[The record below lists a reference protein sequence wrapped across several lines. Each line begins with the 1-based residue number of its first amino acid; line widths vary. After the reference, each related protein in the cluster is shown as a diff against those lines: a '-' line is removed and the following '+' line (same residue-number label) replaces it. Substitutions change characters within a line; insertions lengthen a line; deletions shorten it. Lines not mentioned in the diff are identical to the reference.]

1 MDSYR
6 GVDGAGSI
14 SSVTGRVGWAQKK
27 RRTGEEFPDDGKG
40 RRKGLQKEDETVGE
54 TRVDIRQ
61 QKKEKEER
69 TDPDKKDKHGSQGSS
84 QGFPQRIDLM
94 I

>member
-6 GVDGAGSI
+6 GVDGAGSM
-14 SSVTGRVGWAQKK
+14 SSIPGRVGWAQKK

-40 RRKGLQKEDETVGE
+40 RRRRTRNKDESAGE
-54 TRVDIRQ
+54 TRVDIGEHG
-61 QKKEKEER
+61 KENEER
-69 TDPDKKDKHGSQGSS
+69 MDPDKKNKHGSRGSS
-84 QGFPQRIDLM
+84 HGVPQRIDLL